1 MRIVLFI
8 FFLSQIT
15 TITIAQKHDY
25 NWVMGYENFVDPDP
39 LWGGLI
45 MDFHTSPPSFHSLTT
60 HLNFR
65 GFGVSFSD
73 SLGKLL
79 FYSNGIKIHNAQH
92 QLMENGD
99 TINPSNMWESSK
111 FWGSGYGYG
120 GLAIPIPGKSNNY
133 YMFHLAFFTLP
144 MVPHTNLYYSEIDMN
159 ANSGNGRVVKK
170 NVLLAESVIT
180 PLAVKHGNGR
190 DWWLITG
197 KSTTSIQYVFLID
210 SVGIHGPMVQDFG
223 PVQDFPPEGT
233 LAHVSPDGSRYIRS
247 QMKDG
252 IRIYDFN
259 RCTGALGNL
268 RFIPKNNNTAGGV
281 FSPDSRM
288 VYLQN
293 QNFMGQVDMMQLD
306 TSGFIDTLGF
316 ADRSASLYPPFYTS
330 LGFPMHAPDGKIYLG
345 QLGTTYKLHVINR
358 PDFPG
363 AASDIQLNGVNLPR
377 VNAGTTFNLPFYRLG
392 EWESSPCDTINLQQ
406 DGDGFYS
413 TPFYPE
419 HWTDA
424 VQSRRNT
431 VDLWKDNARS
441 PTTEEGE
448 IDPFSVED
456 IMLKSIQS
464 PPPTPWEIEGNARRG
479 ASNKKTKNE

>member
-190 DWWLITG
+190 D
-197 KSTTSIQYVFLID
+197 
-210 SVGIHGPMVQDFG
+210 
-223 PVQDFPPEGT
+223 
-233 LAHVSPDGSRYIRS
+233 
-247 QMKDG
+247 
-252 IRIYDFN
+252 
-259 RCTGALGNL
+259 
-268 RFIPKNNNTAGGV
+268 
-281 FSPDSRM
+281 
-288 VYLQN
+288 
-293 QNFMGQVDMMQLD
+293 
-306 TSGFIDTLGF
+306 
-316 ADRSASLYPPFYTS
+316 
-330 LGFPMHAPDGKIYLG
+330 
-345 QLGTTYKLHVINR
+345 
-358 PDFPG
+358 
-363 AASDIQLNGVNLPR
+363 
-377 VNAGTTFNLPFYRLG
+377 
-392 EWESSPCDTINLQQ
+392 
-406 DGDGFYS
+406 
-413 TPFYPE
+413 
-419 HWTDA
+419 
-424 VQSRRNT
+424 
-431 VDLWKDNARS
+431 
-441 PTTEEGE
+441 
-448 IDPFSVED
+448 
-456 IMLKSIQS
+456 
-464 PPPTPWEIEGNARRG
+464 
-479 ASNKKTKNE
+479 